1 MGTAGRRLND
11 RFAGG
16 RLEGRLGF
24 GNSESRSKPSEGSN
38 IRSRL
43 SDRLGSRRHQ
53 EVIDVDSEDRD
64 SLERDMGDDLR
75 GMELVNNMVIK
86 VTRSAD
92 DRRDDLRDE
101 MRRDRAEK
109 PKQAVDR
116 EKEIRQRLKEIQR
129 EKEMIDVEKRRKQ
142 DSSSRVRRDR
152 DHRRDREDDR
162 SSLSFINQIKERAK
176 KLDKYKSKKKA
187 EHSSDESESES

>member
-53 EVIDVDSEDRD
+53 VIVVDSEDRD

-86 VTRSAD
+86 VTRSED

-101 MRRDRAEK
+101 MRRDRTEK
-109 PKQAVDR
+109 PKQTVDR

-129 EKEMIDVEKRRKQ
+129 EKEMI
-142 DSSSRVRRDR
+142 
-152 DHRRDREDDR
+152 
-162 SSLSFINQIKERAK
+162 
-176 KLDKYKSKKKA
+176 
-187 EHSSDESESES
+187 